1 MNKTFYI
8 KLAFSNLRKNARL
21 FAPYI
26 LMNIGIITMFYIMHA
41 IASNE
46 GLKSMPGS
54 SSLKIMLGF
63 GTYVIAI
70 FSAIFMFYTNSFL
83 IKRRK
88 KEIGLYSIL
97 GMGKRHIGV
106 MLLLEAIFIAVICI
120 SIGLVSGIV
129 LSKLMFLILLK
140 ILSFSVAFN
149 FSISMASVSL
159 TVIYFST
166 IFLVTLVYNLGHI
179 HLSNPIQLLKG
190 SSVGEKEPKTKWIMT
205 LIGLISLGSGYILA
219 LTVKAP
225 LQALFIFFI
234 AVILVMIGT
243 YFLFIA
249 GSIAALKLL
258 KKNKS
263 FYYKSKHF
271 TSISGMIY
279 RMKQNAV
286 GLANICILSTAV
298 LVTLSTTVS
307 LYVGMEDVLGTQFP
321 YDIEINNY
329 ETNDTIIS
337 DLNKSV
343 DLHAEKN
350 NVTIIDRFGYRL
362 KSFAADKDNTNLSRT
377 TQFED
382 SDKNVFTT
390 LVTVQDYNQMTG
402 ESIALEDDQ
411 ILIFSNLENYGFDQ
425 ISINQH
431 TFNIVKELDTF
442 AGMKKA
448 TQSLATNYYIVV
460 KDLSVMDSI
469 TSTFPEDA
477 DTRLK
482 YSLTFN
488 TTGDSDNLNAFN
500 LALVNEIKNGDSN
513 TYVQSKLL
521 NKSDFFSI
529 YGGFF
534 FIGIFLGALFLMAT
548 VMIIYYKQVSEGY
561 DDKVRFEIMQKVGMS
576 IAEIKRTIKTQ
587 IVMVFFLPLLFAII
601 HIAFAFNV
609 ITKLLFIFS
618 FTNVPLFIVC
628 TLGTIFTFGLIYLLV
643 YLLTARAY
651 YRIIK

>member
-1 MNKTFYI
+1 
-8 KLAFSNLRKNARL
+8 
-21 FAPYI
+21 
-26 LMNIGIITMFYIMHA
+26 MFYIMHA
-41 IASNE
+41 IATND
-46 GLKSMPGS
+46 GLNSMPGS
-54 SSLKIMLGF
+54 DALKFMLLF

-97 GMGKRHIGV
+97 GMGKRHIGI
-106 MLLLEAIFIAVICI
+106 MLLLESIIIAAICI
-120 SIGLVSGIV
+120 GTGLLSGMI

-140 ILSFSVAFN
+140 ILSFSVTLN
-149 FSISMASVSL
+149 FTVSIASASL
-159 TVIYFST
+159 SLIFFSC
-166 IFLVTLVYNLGHI
+166 IFFVTLLYNLGHI

-190 SSVGEKEPKTKWIMT
+190 SAVGEKEPRTKWIMT
-205 LIGLISLGSGYILA
+205 AIGLIALVAGYVLA

-234 AVILVMIGT
+234 AVVLVMIGT

-263 FYYKSKHF
+263 FYYQSNHF

-307 LYVGMEDVLGTQFP
+307 LYIGMEDVLSTQYP
-321 YDIEINNY
+321 YDITISNYDADEQVVSDINHQ
-329 ETNDTIIS
+329 
-337 DLNKSV
+337 V
-343 DLHAEKN
+343 DLLSAKN
-350 NVTIIDRFGYRL
+350 SIEIKDKYSYYS
-362 KSFAADKDNTNLSRT
+362 KSFSVTKDNTYLNYSPQYDRNDYNILVNLV
-377 TQFED
+377 
-382 SDKNVFTT
+382 NI
-390 LVTVQDYNQMTG
+390 QDYNQMTG
-402 ESIALEDDQ
+402 ESITLDDNE
-411 ILIFSNLENYGFDQ
+411 ILIFTNLGTYGYDQ
-425 ISINQH
+425 ISLDGL
-431 TFNIVKELDTF
+431 TYNIVKELDTF
-442 AGMKKA
+442 AGMKKVKQA
-448 TQSLATNYYIVV
+448 LSTDYYFVV
-460 KDLSVMDSI
+460 KDLSTMDSI
-469 TSTFPEDA
+469 TKTYTRKS
-477 DTRLK
+477 DTTLM
-482 YSLTFN
+482 YQLTFDTIGDQN
-488 TTGDSDNLNAFN
+488 NLYTFNQALVSYSNDSDN
-500 LALVNEIKNGDSN
+500 G
-513 TYVQSKLL
+513 TYIQSKLL
-521 NKSDFFSI
+521 TKSDFFSV

-561 DDKVRFEIMQKVGMS
+561 DDKTRFEIMQKVGMS
-576 IAEIKRTIKTQ
+576 MAEIKRTIKSQ

-609 ITKLLFIFS
+609 ITKLLFLFS
-618 FTNVPLFIVC
+618 FTNVPLFILC
-628 TLGTIFTFGLIYLLV
+628 TLGTILAFGLIYLLV

-651 YRIIK
+651 YRIVK